1 MKKYI
6 LSILSLL
13 VAFAISSC
21 NEEYLDTFP
30 TDQLAA
36 DQVLSTIDNQRAA
49 LEGIHRHMY
58 GVGGS
63 QDERA
68 GYGNMMINYDFLGH
82 DVVNP
87 QRGSGWFINV
97 HKWIEHRSNS
107 SSLVEHT
114 YDYFYSMIANANNI
128 INSIDGVEGDEN
140 EKLNIKGQA
149 LFYRAFAHYNMV
161 QVYGSRYRAGE
172 NNTQLGIVINL
183 DDLSN
188 LGEAKARS
196 TVEEVYAQIDADLNA
211 ALQSIT
217 TSGLTFASDKSQ
229 ISANVVNGLLA
240 RVALTKGEWANAI
253 TYAQA
258 ARNGFTLTNM
268 TDITNGFNNDDT
280 SGWMWASHVI
290 PDQGTFFASFF
301 AYMSYNYSSTHIR
314 NDPKCINADLYD
326 LIPDTDVRKGF
337 WAVDPADI
345 AAIAIPSNFRK
356 YPYMN
361 TKFEALPSGTIG
373 DGDVVLMRVAE
384 MLLIEAEA
392 NAHLG
397 NDVAARTALLALTS
411 ERDTNAALS
420 TNSGQA
426 LLDEILV
433 QRRIELWGEGFN
445 FLDLKRLNL
454 PLFRPQRGSF
464 SLTQAAITSMPAGG
478 PEWQYL
484 LPISAIN
491 VNKLLEQNP

>member
-6 LSILSLL
+6 LSIL
-13 VAFAISSC
+13 FALAVLAVSSC
-21 NEEYLDTFP
+21 SEDYLDTFP

-36 DQVLSTIDNQRAA
+36 DQVLSTVENQRAA
-49 LEGIHRHMY
+49 LEGMHRHMY

-68 GYGNMMINYDFLGH
+68 GYGNFMINYDMLGS

-87 QRGSGWFINV
+87 QRGSGWFISV
-97 HKWIEHRSNS
+97 YKWIEHRSNS

-128 INSIDGVEGDEN
+128 INSIDDVEGNEDE
-140 EKLNIKGQA
+140 KANIKGQA
-149 LFYRAFAHYNMV
+149 LFYRAFAHFNMV
-161 QVYGSRYRAGE
+161 QVYGSRYVPGQ
-172 NNTQLGIVINL
+172 NNSQLGIVINL

-196 TVEEVYAQIDADLNA
+196 TVEEVYAQIDADLQA
-211 ALQSIT
+211 ALQSL
-217 TSGLTFASDKSQ
+217 TSSSVTFSDKSQ
-229 ISANVVNGLLA
+229 INENIVNGLLA
-240 RVALTKGEWANAI
+240 RVALTKGEWADAI

-258 ARNGFTLTNM
+258 ARNGFDLTNM
-268 TDITNGFNNDDT
+268 TDVANGFNDDGT
-280 SGWMWASHVI
+280 SGWIWSSHVI
-290 PDQGTFFASFF
+290 PDHGTYFASFF
-301 AYMSYNYSSTHIR
+301 AYMSYNYSSSHIR

-326 LIPDTDVRKGF
+326 MIPDSDVRKGF
-337 WAVDPADI
+337 WAVDQADI
-345 AAIAIPSNFRK
+345 DAIDIPSNFAR

-361 TKFEALPSGTIG
+361 TKFEALPSGTLG

-384 MLLIEAEA
+384 MILIEAEA

-397 NDVAARTALLALTS
+397 NDIAARTALLELVS
-411 ERDTNAALS
+411 ERDPNAVLS
-420 TNSGQA
+420 VNAGQA

-433 QRRIELWGEGFN
+433 QRRLELWGEGFN

-454 PLFRPQRGSF
+454 PLYRPQRGSF
-464 SLTQAAITSMPAGG
+464 SLTQAAITDMPAGG
-478 PEWQYL
+478 PEWQYVF
-484 LPISAIN
+484 PISAIN
-491 VNKLLEQNP
+491 VNPLLEQNP